1 MYKVGDKIVYPTHG
15 AGVIDEIVTREVN
28 GEIREYYVM
37 YTHSGNIKLMIPAD
51 KCEEIGV
58 RPVIKVDEIENVLDV
73 LKDESTPMSTNWN
86 RRYRANMDKL
96 KTGDIFQ
103 VAEVTRNLYRIEHE
117 KKLSN
122 GEKKMLSS
130 ALGIMESEFMLV
142 KNITEE
148 EAEKIIC
155 EVI

>member
-1 MYKVGDKIVYPTHG
+1 MYNVGDKIVYPTHG
-15 AGVIDEIVTREVN
+15 AGVVDEIISREVN
-28 GEIREYYVM
+28 GEERQYYVM

-51 KCEEIGV
+51 KCDEIGV
-58 RPVIKVDEIENVLDV
+58 RPVIKVEEIENVLEV
-73 LKDESTPMSTNWN
+73 LKDQSTPMSANWN
-86 RRYRANMDKL
+86 RRYRANMDKI

-103 VAEVTRNLYRIEHE
+103 VAEVTRNLYRIEQE

-122 GEKKMLSS
+122 GEKKMLAS
-130 ALGIMESEFMLV
+130 ALDIMESEFMLV
-142 KNITEE
+142 KDITEE

>member
-15 AGVIDEIVTREVN
+15 AGIIDEIISREVQGQN
-28 GEIREYYVM
+28 REYYVM
-37 YTHSGNIKLMIPAD
+37 YTHRGNIKLMIPAD
-51 KCEEIGV
+51 KCDEIGV
-58 RPVIKVDEIENVLDV
+58 RPVIKQDEIVDVLSV
-73 LKDESTPMSTNWN
+73 LKDESTEMSANWN

-103 VAEVTRNLYRIEHE
+103 VAEVTRNLYRVEQE

-122 GEKKMLSS
+122 GEKKMLAS
-130 ALGIMESEFMLV
+130 ALDIMESEFMLV
-142 KNITEE
+142 INITED
-148 EAEKIIC
+148 EAEKMIC